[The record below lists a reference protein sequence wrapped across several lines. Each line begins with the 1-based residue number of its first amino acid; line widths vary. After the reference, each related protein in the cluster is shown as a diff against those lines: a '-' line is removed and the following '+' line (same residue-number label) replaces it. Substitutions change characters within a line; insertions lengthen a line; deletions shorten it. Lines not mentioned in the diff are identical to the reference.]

1 MSLKEILQKIVDDG
15 EPILLLDSDNN
26 WEASDLLNQLSQ
38 RTLDTRAH
46 LQPGMYIAEI
56 NETGYL
62 GRVMFRVKRKV

>member
-15 EPILLLDSDNN
+15 EPVLLLDSDNN

-46 LQPGMYIAEI
+46 LQAGMYIAEI

-62 GRVMFRVKRKV
+62 GRVMFRVKRKA

>member
-1 MSLKEILQKIVDDG
+1 MSLKEILQKMVEDG
-15 EPILLLDSDNN
+15 EPVLLLDSDKN

-38 RTLDTRAH
+38 RTLGTRAH

-62 GRVMFRVKRKV
+62 GRVMYRVKRKT